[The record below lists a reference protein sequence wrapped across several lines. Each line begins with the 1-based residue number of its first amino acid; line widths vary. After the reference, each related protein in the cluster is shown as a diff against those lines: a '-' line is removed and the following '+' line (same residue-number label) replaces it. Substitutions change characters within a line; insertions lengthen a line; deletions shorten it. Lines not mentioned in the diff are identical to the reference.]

1 MWALSNTPPERT
13 ASKRYPIEHQHCSRF
28 VSCRRRNE
36 GRRNHLLR
44 TLNTANFSV
53 LFLDRALVL
62 PGVLLP
68 VAIDQDDTN
77 GGSFS
82 PGTPAFLRS
91 GHLLEK
97 DTSSTVHCWRSTMC
111 VCAIVWRSYYEP
123 TVASR
128 VFGPQLH
135 HLPSLP
141 FVLRGHPCTSPA
153 PPSHP
158 PHTPPSIPFHNMGA
172 IGISSLAHKKSKM
185 TFLLAFDATEAF

>member
-1 MWALSNTPPERT
+1 MLM
-13 ASKRYPIEHQHCSRF
+13 HCSRF

-36 GRRNHLLR
+36 GRRNHNILR
-44 TLNTANFSV
+44 TANFSV

-141 FVLRGHPCTSPA
+141 FVLRGHPA
-153 PPSHP
+153 PPLHP
-158 PHTPPSIPFHNMGA
+158 PYTPLAPPAHTAVNTHS
-172 IGISSLAHKKSKM
+172 
-185 TFLLAFDATEAF
+185 

>member
-28 VSCRRRNE
+28 VSWRRRNE
-36 GRRNHLLR
+36 GRRNHNILR
-44 TLNTANFSV
+44 TLNTVNFSV

-62 PGVLLP
+62 PGVLLL

-111 VCAIVWRSYYEP
+111 VCHSMRFILWANRGQPSVWPPAPSSAVPSLCP
-123 TVASR
+123 TGS
-128 VFGPQLH
+128 PL
-135 HLPSLP
+135 HLP
-141 FVLRGHPCTSPA
+141 CTPLA
-153 PPSHP
+153 P

-172 IGISSLAHKKSKM
+172 IGISS
-185 TFLLAFDATEAF
+185 